1 MLVVVAAALIRMRD
15 LFSVA
20 MLSGIYSLLSAC
32 FFMLQDAVDVAFTEA
47 AVGAGIT
54 TVLFL
59 ATMSRVGRSE
69 RATGAKRWLGLG
81 LCALVAALLIYAS
94 GDMPSYG
101 DPQAPVHQHVAP
113 RYINQSPDEV
123 GPPNLVTSVL
133 ASYRGY
139 DTLGETGVVFAAG
152 VGVLLLL
159 GPGLRQRRKAKRDD
173 NNAEKE
179 DQDAS

>member
-1 MLVVVAAALIRMRD
+1 MLLVVGVALVMIRD
-15 LFSVA
+15 LFAVA
-20 MLSGIYSLLSAC
+20 MLTGIYSLLSAC

-59 ATMSRVGRSE
+59 ATMSQVGRSE
-69 RATGAKRWLGLG
+69 RKPTRKPWAAIAV
-81 LCALVAALLIYAS
+81 CSVVAALLIYAS
-94 GDMPSYG
+94 FDMPKYG

-113 RYINQSPDEV
+113 RYIEDSPDEV
-123 GPPNLVTSVL
+123 GPPNMVTSVL

-139 DTLGETGVVFAAG
+139 DTLGETGVVFTAG

-159 GPGLRQRRKAKRDD
+159 GPGFRRRYRKDIAAADKGSQ
-173 NNAEKE
+173 NAE
-179 DQDAS
+179 